1 MPGLNLIRVS
11 NRGPAVYVRNRF
23 HKAYYYRLRYFASSA
38 ELWLAPTALCPPTW
52 APAERVFFN
61 SKCCRPIQA
70 KIGCQQILSTGP
82 RSRPHASRKLTSKKW
97 RHSYPPVDVRETC
110 AHLPTSGRPETASGV
125 LRGSYFFH
133 TCLKLVDPENGLL
146 RILWFWFSFT
156 RLCFLPRIRIWEL
169 LKVTQLLEWC
179 SNSWSSIGLIKT
191 FKNERVSGLQE
202 IGFPRRANSNPGF
215 TRGRQLVSFRFKIAS
230 LCHRVGWLAAW
241 SIVCW
246 WVWWIWLCWLGPFVR
261 LCFALD
267 LFFSVY

>member
-1 MPGLNLIRVS
+1 MARSDCLVVSPDVGAGRTGVFQLEVLPPYSSEDRVS
-11 NRGPAVYVRNRF
+11 ADF
-23 HKAYYYRLRYFASSA
+23 IYRS
-38 ELWLAPTALCPPTW
+38 
-52 APAERVFFN
+52 
-61 SKCCRPIQA
+61 PI
-70 KIGCQQILSTGP
+70 S
-82 RSRPHASRKLTSKKW
+82 LTSKKW

-125 LRGSYFFH
+125 LQGSYFFH

-146 RILWFWFSFT
+146 RILWFWLCFT

-191 FKNERVSGLQE
+191 FKNERVFGLQE

-215 TRGRQLVSFRFKIAS
+215 TRGRQLVSLRFKIAS
-230 LCHRVGWLAAW
+230 LCHRVGWLAVW
-241 SIVCW
+241 SVVCW
-246 WVWWIWLCWLGPFVR
+246 WMWWIWLCWLGPFVR

-267 LFFSVY
+267 LFFFGVLDKMCAISSRLIMMTSSNGNIFRVIGPL